1 MPAASVPD
9 APAASPPLSAP
20 LDIAVVGVSALV
32 PGSQSVTGFWRTVAS
47 GRDLMREVPPSHWL
61 VDDYYD
67 SDPDAP
73 DRTYATRGA
82 FLDPVDFHPM
92 AYGIPP
98 KMIPATD
105 TTQLLALMTAELA
118 LSDAFGK
125 DLSSLDK
132 TRTGVILGASG
143 LEQLSEMGYR
153 LQRPVWRK
161 AMREHGMDD
170 AEADRL
176 CDAIA
181 DHYTPWQ
188 EASFPGL
195 LSNVVA
201 GRIANRFDLNGPN
214 CTVDAACA
222 GSLAALSMAVSELQL
237 GKCDTVLT
245 GGVDTFN
252 GIAMYMC
259 FSKTPALSRSGDCR
273 PLSDTA
279 DGTMLGEGL
288 VMFALRRL
296 ADAQRDGNPVY
307 AVLKGIGSSSDGRGG
322 AIYAPVPRGQKIALE
337 RAYQQAGYGPSTVE
351 LVEAHGTGTKA
362 GDAAEL
368 TALIDVFGQD
378 RPEGRDDEPWCAVG
392 SVKSQLGHT
401 KSAAGAVG
409 LLKAVLALHQ
419 GAIPPTIKVSAPSE
433 LLAER
438 RSPLYASTELRPW
451 VRDSRHPR
459 RASVSSFGF
468 GGSNFHVTAE
478 EYRPDRQRS
487 ATPMLRTTSSE
498 LLLLGAGSSEE
509 LAAAALKLSGSTA
522 PLAED
527 ARAGQLS
534 FDAGL
539 PYRLAVLASDRAQ
552 AVERLRSLAEHLRDA
567 PERSVS
573 HPGRAHYAGPVT
585 EPGRIA
591 FLFSGQGSQYVGMGA
606 ALALHSPQALAV
618 WDQAADWG
626 AELGCAPHRLVFP
639 PPAVGKDAVR
649 RQARELAQ
657 TDNAQPALAVQ
668 CLAQLSVL
676 TSLGLRPDC
685 TGGHSFGELVA
696 LHAAGVYDGS
706 TLFRLAVRRG
716 ELMAEAGAAQPGGM
730 LAVECSADRL
740 LSLLGPQLPEG
751 LWLVS
756 HNAPEQV
763 VLAGEHAAVQAAA
776 DALGK
781 SGVPATRLA
790 TGAAFHS
797 PAVAAA
803 ATPFD
808 AFLDVTALRPPRID
822 VWSNANAQL
831 YPREPGAVRRL
842 LGSQMVS
849 PVRFAEQV
857 EAMWLSGVR
866 DFVELGA
873 GGALTR
879 LVSRNLGDRP
889 HLAVAVDQRGSDGFA
904 ALQDALARLTVHRAR
919 PLDLTALWAP
929 FADASAAPTGKPAGR
944 GPTVAIRG
952 SNYGKPYPPA
962 GSARDRRAAR
972 PQQAAVGAA
981 TGGSRSTAS

>member
-1 MPAASVPD
+1 MAAPSVPAAPAQVP
-9 APAASPPLSAP
+9 PSPTSP

-32 PGSQSVTGFWRTVAS
+32 PGSQSVTGFWRTVSS
-47 GRDLMREVPPSHWL
+47 GRDLMQEVPPSHWL
-61 VDDYYD
+61 VGDYYD
-67 SDPDAP
+67 SDPSAP

-82 FLDPVDFHPM
+82 FLDPVDFNPL

-118 LSDAFGK
+118 LSDAFGN
-125 DLSSLDK
+125 DLSSLDR

-143 LEQLSEMGYR
+143 LEQLTEMGYR

-161 AMREHGMDD
+161 AMREHGIDD
-170 AEADRL
+170 EQADRL

-188 EASFPGL
+188 EATFPGL

-237 GKCDTVLT
+237 GRCDTVLT

-259 FSKTPALSRSGDCR
+259 FSKTPALSPSGDCR
-273 PLSDTA
+273 PFSDEA

-288 VMFALRRL
+288 AMFALRRL
-296 ADAQRDGNPVY
+296 ADAERDGNPVY
-307 AVLKGIGSSSDGRGG
+307 AVLKGIGSSSDGGGG
-322 AIYAPVPRGQKIALE
+322 AIYAPVPGGQRIALE

-351 LVEAHGTGTKA
+351 LVEAHGTGTRT
-362 GDAAEL
+362 GDSVEL
-368 TALIDVFGQD
+368 TALTDVFGKD
-378 RPEGRDDEPWCAVG
+378 RPDDSTGEPWCAVG

-419 GAIPPTIKVSAPSE
+419 RALPPSIKVSAPNP
-433 LLAER
+433 LLADR
-438 RSPLYASTELRPW
+438 GSPLYVSTELRPW
-451 VRDSRHPR
+451 VRDGRHPR

-478 EYRPDRQRS
+478 EYRPGR
-487 ATPMLRTTSSE
+487 APMLRNVTSE
-498 LLLLGAGSSEE
+498 LLLLGADSPAE
-509 LAAAALKLSGSTA
+509 LAGAALRLSGSTA
-522 PLAED
+522 PLDED
-527 ARAGQLS
+527 ARATQLS
-534 FDAGL
+534 FDAGR
-539 PYRLAVLASDRAQ
+539 PYRLAVLAADRAQ
-552 AVERLRSLAEHLRDA
+552 ATERLRSLADHLRDE
-567 PERSVS
+567 PSRSVS
-573 HPGRAHYAGPVT
+573 HPGRAHYAGPVG
-585 EPGRIA
+585 EPGRLA

-618 WDQAADWG
+618 WDRAADWG
-626 AELGCAPHRLVFP
+626 GEFGCAPHRLVFP
-639 PPAVGKDAVR
+639 PPALNRAARR
-649 RQARELAQ
+649 RQAQALAQ
-657 TDNAQPALAVQ
+657 TEHAQPALAVQ

-676 TSLGLRPDC
+676 TSMGLRPDC

-696 LHAAGVYDGS
+696 LHVAGVYDAP
-706 TLFRLAVRRG
+706 TLFRLAARRG
-716 ELMAEAGAAQPGGM
+716 ELMACAGAEQPGGM

-740 LSLLGPQLPEG
+740 RDVLGPHLPKG
-751 LWLVS
+751 LWLVGL
-756 HNAPEQV
+756 NAPEQM
-763 VLAGEHAAVQAAA
+763 VLAGEHAAVQTAA
-776 DALGK
+776 DAL
-781 SGVPATRLA
+781 SRCGVPSTKLS

-808 AFLDVTALRPPRID
+808 AFLDVTALRAPRID
-822 VWSNANAQL
+822 VWSNVTAEL
-831 YPREPGAVRRL
+831 YPQEPAAVRRL
-842 LGSQMVS
+842 LGTQMVS

-857 EAMWLSGVR
+857 DAMRRSGVH

-873 GGALTR
+873 GSTLTR
-879 LVSRNLGDRP
+879 LVSRNLGDRS
-889 HLAVAVDQRGSDGFA
+889 HLAVAVDHRGTDALAG
-904 ALQDALARLTVHRAR
+904 LQDTLARLTVHRAR
-919 PLDLTALWAP
+919 PLDFAPLWAP
-929 FADASAAPTGKPAGR
+929 FAATDAPPRKPGR
-944 GPTVAIRG
+944 RGMTVPIRG
-952 SNYGKPYPPA
+952 SNYGRPYPPDAADA
-962 GSARDRRAAR
+962 GQTAHPARRHAA
-972 PQQAAVGAA
+972 AA
-981 TGGSRSTAS
+981 GGSRTSLA